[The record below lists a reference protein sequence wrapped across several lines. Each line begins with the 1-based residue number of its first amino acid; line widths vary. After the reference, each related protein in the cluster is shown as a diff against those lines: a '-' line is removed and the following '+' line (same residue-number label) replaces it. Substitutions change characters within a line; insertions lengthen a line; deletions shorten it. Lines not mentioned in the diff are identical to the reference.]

1 MAKAVKPDG
10 RRSNGRPTG
19 SINKRSEEAY
29 QKAKKGGVLPLDYL
43 LKRMRDSKL
52 PGDVRDKAAAA
63 AAPYVHARLQAVA
76 VSGAVS
82 LTHEQALA
90 ALDD

>member
-1 MAKAVKPDG
+1 MAKAAKPDG
-10 RRSNGRPTG
+10 RRANGRPKG
-19 SINKRSEEAY
+19 AINKRSEEAY

-43 LKRMRDSKL
+43 LKRMRNSKL
-52 PGDVRDKAAAA
+52 SGEERDRAAVA